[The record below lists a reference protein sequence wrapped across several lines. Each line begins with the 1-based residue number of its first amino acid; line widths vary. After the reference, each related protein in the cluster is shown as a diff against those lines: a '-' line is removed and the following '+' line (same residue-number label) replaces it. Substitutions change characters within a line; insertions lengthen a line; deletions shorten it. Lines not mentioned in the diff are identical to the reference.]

1 MQQNKKPGVDVILDV
16 LLLALEAM
24 PESVFLSSLLQQY
37 RERGGLSRK
46 QLEGL
51 HAKAAKLPQVPAAK
65 LATLQAII
73 LRKPQ
78 RHRSTTPVSAPIVQ
92 KDPVPASLIRQILD
106 RYPAHKRVLYLKA
119 RYEQML
125 NLPDA
130 EKKELERLA
139 GILLGPGIKKS

>member
-1 MQQNKKPGVDVILDV
+1 MQPGKKPGVDVILDV
-16 LLLALEAM
+16 LLAAQEALPA
-24 PESVFLSSLLQQY
+24 SVFISSLLQQY

-51 HAKAAKLPQVPAAK
+51 HAKASKLSQVPSSK

-73 LRKPQ
+73 LKKPQ
-78 RHRSTTPVSAPIVQ
+78 RHRSATPVSAPIVA
-92 KDPVPASLIRQILD
+92 KDPVPATLIRQILE
-106 RYPAHKRVLYLKA
+106 RYPAHKRVLFLKA

-125 NLPDA
+125 SLPEV

-139 GILLGPGIKKS
+139 GILLKAEK

>member
-1 MQQNKKPGVDVILDV
+1 MQPGKKPGVDVILDV
-16 LLLALEAM
+16 LLAAQAALPA
-24 PESVFLSSLLQQY
+24 SVFINSLLQQY

-51 HAKAAKLPQVPAAK
+51 HAKASKLSQVPPAK

-73 LRKPQ
+73 LKKPQ
-78 RHRSTTPVSAPIVQ
+78 RHCSATPVSAPIVTR
-92 KDPVPASLIRQILD
+92 DPVPATLIRQILE

-119 RYEQML
+119 RYEQMGS
-125 NLPDA
+125 LPEV

-139 GILLGPGIKKS
+139 GILLKDGK

>member
-1 MQQNKKPGVDVILDV
+1 MMQPGKKPGVDVILDV
-16 LLLALEAM
+16 LLAAQEALPA
-24 PESVFLSSLLQQY
+24 SVFISSLLQQY

-51 HAKAAKLPQVPAAK
+51 HAKASKLSQVHPAK

-78 RHRSTTPVSAPIVQ
+78 RHRSAIPVSAPIVA
-92 KDPVPASLIRQILD
+92 KDPVPATLIRQILE
-106 RYPAHKRVLYLKA
+106 RYPAHKRVLFLKA

-125 NLPDA
+125 SLPEV

-139 GILLGPGIKKS
+139 GILLKAEK

>member
-1 MQQNKKPGVDVILDV
+1 MNQGKKPGVDVILDV
-16 LLLALEAM
+16 LLLAQEAM
-24 PESVFLSSLLQQY
+24 PASVFISSLLQQY

-51 HAKAAKLPQVPAAK
+51 HAKAAKLPQVPVAK

-78 RHRSTTPVSAPIVQ
+78 RHRSATPASAPIVQ
-92 KDPVPASLIRQILD
+92 KDPAPASLIVQILD

-125 NLPDA
+125 HLPDA

-139 GILLGPGIKKS
+139 GILLGPGNKKS